1 MAKKGFA
8 YLRRHHVGLV
18 ALLVAMSG
26 TAYAASL
33 PRNSVGTA
41 QLKNNAVTST
51 KVKDHSLFRKDW
63 KAGQLR
69 PGPRGYAGPHG
80 PWGPRGPQGP
90 PGIPGHDGRTRLG
103 HSSGPSVTIAAGTTA
118 TATATCLAP
127 EHVVS
132 GGGFTKLRNA
142 MLTDSS
148 ATAPDTWRVKYRND
162 TAAADVIRV
171 RAICAPPS

>member
-8 YLRRHHVGLV
+8 YLRRHHVGLL

-33 PRNSVGTA
+33 PRNGVGTA

-69 PGPRGYAGPHG
+69 PGPRGYAGPQG
-80 PWGPRGPQGP
+80 PWGPRGPAGP
-90 PGIPGHDGRTRLG
+90 AGDPRSRREDEAGSFLRPRYHDRGWYDGDGHGNL
-103 HSSGPSVTIAAGTTA
+103 PSAGA
-118 TATATCLAP
+118 
-127 EHVVS
+127 
-132 GGGFTKLRNA
+132 R
-142 MLTDSS
+142 
-148 ATAPDTWRVKYRND
+148 R
-162 TAAADVIRV
+162 
-171 RAICAPPS
+171 